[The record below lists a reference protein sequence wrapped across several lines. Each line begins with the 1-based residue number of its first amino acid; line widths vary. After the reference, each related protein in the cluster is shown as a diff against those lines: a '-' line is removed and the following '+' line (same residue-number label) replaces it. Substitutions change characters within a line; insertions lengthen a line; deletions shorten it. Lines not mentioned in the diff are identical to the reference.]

1 MVKISI
7 NINLRLK
14 GWDEFMDMNKMR
26 NIVILKDLPSNLV
39 EEAFVVLKNNQRIKN
54 FEYADNKFEKISID
68 GDVDEENF
76 DDYIV
81 KEAELIVSNYIS
93 KMENQDLNGN
103 KSEKSLLKKYKIMKA
118 FAIIF
123 GIFSMFS
130 CIYILN

>member
-1 MVKISI
+1 
-7 NINLRLK
+7 
-14 GWDEFMDMNKMR
+14 MDINKMR

-54 FEYADNKFEKISID
+54 AQYADSKFERLSAEGDID
-68 GDVDEENF
+68 DENYDE
-76 DDYIV
+76 YIV

-93 KMENQDLNGN
+93 KMEEQDLTGS
-103 KSEKSLLKKYKIMKA
+103 KLEKNLLKKYKIMKA

-123 GIFSMFS
+123 GIFSTVS